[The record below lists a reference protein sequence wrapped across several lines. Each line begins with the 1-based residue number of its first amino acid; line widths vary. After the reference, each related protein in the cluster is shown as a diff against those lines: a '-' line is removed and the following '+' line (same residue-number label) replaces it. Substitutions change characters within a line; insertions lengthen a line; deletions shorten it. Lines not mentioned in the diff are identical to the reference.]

1 MVHVGHRWPNSVLLE
16 PVEEAGFEGFY
27 YAHIP
32 VLDLTTHG
40 LGVEGALVAARD
52 LAEAWV
58 AERRSHGDRPGL
70 A

>member
-1 MVHVGHRWPNSVLLE
+1 VLLE
-16 PVEEAGFEGFY
+16 PVEEAGFEGVY

-32 VLDLTTHG
+32 VVDLTTHG

-58 AERRSHGDRPGL
+58 AERRSHGDRADRAGL

>member
-1 MVHVGHRWPNSVLLE
+1 MRYSVLLE

-27 YAHIP
+27 YAQIP